1 MNYKSFFK
9 DKKITLMGLGI
20 LGRGVGDAVFLAECG
35 ANLIVTDL
43 KKEDDL
49 KESLSKLKNFKNITF
64 ILGEHRLEDFRN
76 RDFILKGP
84 NVPINSPH
92 IAEAR
97 KNGIPIK
104 MSASWFAEIAQ
115 IPFVGITGTRGKST
129 TTEILHKIM
138 KEANM
143 KVLLGGN
150 VQGVS
155 TLALLS
161 EVSSDSIIL
170 MELDSWQLAG
180 FGERKISPQLGVFT
194 TFFPDHLN
202 YYGSMGAYLKD
213 KAQIFLH
220 QKSEDTLVV
229 STQVMPVLKET
240 YGKKIISRVVI
251 ADPVKFP
258 KQWSMQVPGEHNKL
272 NAECAIEAA
281 RALGIDD
288 RVIQKV
294 VENFKGIPGR
304 LEFLREIGG
313 VRIYNDTT
321 ATTPEATIAAL
332 RALDSEEKKNI
343 VLMVG
348 GFDKG
353 LDPREL
359 WAEIP
364 KHCKDKKI
372 ILLKMSGPD
381 AESID
386 HHFHYHLNSTDS
398 HGKLSD
404 AVTEAMKVA
413 EKGDIVLFSPA
424 FASFGPPPG
433 GFKNEYDR
441 GEQFNVLVQQ
451 L

>member
-9 DKKITLMGLGI
+9 NKKITLMGLGV

-35 ANLIVTDL
+35 ADLIVTDL
-43 KKEDDL
+43 KKETELSESVLLL
-49 KESLSKLKNFKNITF
+49 KKYKNIIF

-194 TFFPDHLN
+194 TFF
-202 YYGSMGAYLKD
+202 
-213 KAQIFLH
+213 
-220 QKSEDTLVV
+220 
-229 STQVMPVLKET
+229 
-240 YGKKIISRVVI
+240 